1 MQTDARTM
9 TFSGLTNRAAGPAA
23 SAASAAS
30 APAKAQA
37 SAGVS
42 LFLPILLLALA
53 FVAWLAFQAMQQ
65 VSERQQLVQAQT
77 NLEPQEQAATKLRT
91 SLDALALATAGLAA
105 QGNPNARVIVEEL
118 RKRGVTINPA
128 AAAQPAAPP

>member
-1 MQTDARTM
+1 MQTEARTM
-9 TFSGLTNRAAGPAA
+9 TFSGLTNRAAGP
-23 SAASAAS
+23 AAS

-42 LFLPILLLALA
+42 LFLPILLLALS

-65 VSERQQLVQAQT
+65 VSERQQLMQAQT
-77 NLEPQEQAATKLRT
+77 NLEPQEQAATKLRA
-91 SLDALALATAGLAA
+91 SLDALAVATAGLAA

-128 AAAQPAAPP
+128 AAAQPTAPP

>member
-23 SAASAAS
+23 SAASA
-30 APAKAQA
+30 PAKAQA
-37 SAGVS
+37 SAGLS
-42 LFLPILLLALA
+42 LFLPVLLLALA

-65 VSERQQLVQAQT
+65 VSERQQLTQTQAS
-77 NLEPQEQAATKLRT
+77 LEPQEQAATKLRA
-91 SLDALALATAGLAA
+91 SLDALAVATAGLAA

-128 AAAQPAAPP
+128 AAAPPTTPP

>member
-1 MQTDARTM
+1 MQSEARTM

-23 SAASAAS
+23 SAASA
-30 APAKAQA
+30 PAKAQA
-37 SAGVS
+37 SAGLS
-42 LFLPILLLALA
+42 LFLPILLLTLA

-65 VSERQQLVQAQT
+65 VSERQQLTQAQAS
-77 NLEPQEQAATKLRT
+77 LEPQEQAATKLRA
-91 SLDALALATAGLAA
+91 SLDALVVATAGLAA

>member
-23 SAASAAS
+23 SAASA
-30 APAKAQA
+30 PAKAQA
-37 SAGVS
+37 SAGLS

-65 VSERQQLVQAQT
+65 VSERQQLTQTQAS
-77 NLEPQEQAATKLRT
+77 LEPQEQAATKLRA
-91 SLDALALATAGLAA
+91 SLDALAVATAGLAA

-128 AAAQPAAPP
+128 AAAPPTTPP